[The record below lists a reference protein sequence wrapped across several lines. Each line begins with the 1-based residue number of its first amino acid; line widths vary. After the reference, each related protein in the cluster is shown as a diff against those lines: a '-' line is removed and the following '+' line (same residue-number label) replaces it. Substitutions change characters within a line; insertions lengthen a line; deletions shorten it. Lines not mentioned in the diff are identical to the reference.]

1 INSQSLNTV
10 IWSIILGF
18 SVYGILRLILR
29 KRLLAFVKQL
39 ASRADLNLMD
49 EIGYR
54 SVIIGFPLFAL
65 GGIFFAAIWA
75 QIAWSRFWGWDPKE
89 TWAFITFM
97 FYTVFLHLRLNRGY
111 EGEKS
116 AWLAVLGFILILFNL
131 IAINLIVAGLHSYAL
146 LEKRVEMTEK
156 ILIVDDEER
165 IRKLLNMYLVREGY
179 DITEAEN
186 GEEALELAMENDYNC
201 ILLDLMMPKMDG
213 IEVASRLRRTK
224 STPIIMLTAK
234 GEENNRVEGFEVG
247 ADDYIVKPFSPREVV
262 LRVKAIL
269 RRSSETTFI
278 NQEATAKDVIVY
290 EHLVIDND
298 AHRVLA
304 DDHNVNL
311 TPKEY
316 ELLLFLAKSPDK
328 VFDREELLKEVWHY
342 DFYGDLRTVDT
353 HVKRLREKLNKVSP
367 EASRM
372 IHTVWGIGYK

>member
-1 INSQSLNTV
+1 MSE
-10 IWSIILGF
+10 
-18 SVYGILRLILR
+18 R
-29 KRLLAFVKQL
+29 
-39 ASRADLNLMD
+39 
-49 EIGYR
+49 
-54 SVIIGFPLFAL
+54 
-65 GGIFFAAIWA
+65 
-75 QIAWSRFWGWDPKE
+75 
-89 TWAFITFM
+89 
-97 FYTVFLHLRLNRGY
+97 
-111 EGEKS
+111 
-116 AWLAVLGFILILFNL
+116 
-131 IAINLIVAGLHSYAL
+131 
-146 LEKRVEMTEK
+146 

-179 DITEAEN
+179 EITEADN
-186 GEEALELAMENDYNC
+186 GEDALELALEQDFHC

-213 IEVASRLRRTK
+213 IEMAKRLRTQK

-278 NQEATAKDVIVY
+278 EADSSTKDVIVY
-290 EHLVIDND
+290 DHLVIDND

-304 DDHNVNL
+304 DDVKVNL

-316 ELLLFLAKSPDK
+316 ELLLFLARSPDK
-328 VFDREELLKEVWHY
+328 VFDREELLREVWHY

-367 EASRM
+367 EASDM
-372 IHTVWGIGYK
+372 IHTVWGIGYKFEVNE